1 MSPSEIR
8 SLYSAKLIVDLL
20 YYYFRVKSKFSRW
33 LLLMGKAAEHLFRL
47 YLVTIALNAGNF
59 KQLLARKVLV
69 HKYGGLSMN
78 FRVIPGLFWM
88 KANGN
93 R

>member
-20 YYYFRVKSKFSRW
+20 YYYFTVKSKFSRW
-33 LLLMGKAAEHLFRL
+33 LLLMGKAAENLFRL
-47 YLVTIALNAGNF
+47 YLVTIDLNAGNF
-59 KQLLARKVLV
+59 KQLLARKV